1 MLYRGN
7 SPIYATK
14 IINIATY
21 IIIIVFNIEHNIYIK
36 KNHKK
41 KILKNKP
48 SRDSNKITILHND
61 DNVVTKNIN
70 INNSKQRNF
79 WKSKIHIILM
89 TKNLKNNNM
98 NH

>member
-36 KNHKK
+36 KNHK
-41 KILKNKP
+41 INQAG
-48 SRDSNKITILHND
+48 I
-61 DNVVTKNIN
+61 VTK
-70 INNSKQRNF
+70 
-79 WKSKIHIILM
+79 
-89 TKNLKNNNM
+89 
-98 NH
+98 